1 MEDLKRGDWIDL
13 GALAEL
19 PEGRATLRKVDAQRF
34 VCVRH
39 GDQVHALDD
48 RCPHQGYPLSQGR
61 VDGCTLVCQWH
72 NWIFDLRTGE
82 CTFGGEP
89 VRRYPTLVQGGRVL
103 LDRAVDPASE
113 AARLE
118 VGLRAAFVDDDPAR
132 ALREGLRLGALRPGR
147 GAFTTLAA
155 AFEVLAADGAER
167 AEYGFDHGLAALAD
181 LLAWVERGWLPAEEA
196 FVVAV
201 TAVCEP
207 SRHLGRREA
216 DPPLAVATDDRA
228 ARLAFLTGGLHDYGH
243 GAIFAAKADELARRF
258 PAAAPALARAL
269 AANLGWATDE
279 LVLPPFTA
287 TRRALEG
294 VDALAHA
301 SVELRPLDALE
312 AAAHVDALL
321 AGEREALDATLAAL
335 ARGVPARALLLL
347 TARAAAHR
355 VIRFDPAWEA
365 RVDAE
370 VSVLD
375 ITHTVTFAEAALILV
390 DGAPEPAARRL
401 AVIAAGFVGKL
412 RRGDVA
418 APRAPSPR
426 TGDLVDLVAA
436 VHARDVDRARDVA
449 SSLDPEARRAAV
461 PALAPFLAFEM
472 AVRPIFV
479 AHGVKMGEALHR
491 LGLADPEAA
500 PLYLD
505 ALLAFAA
512 PRRAERRPRRVA
524 HVARQFLADGRP
536 PVGLY

>member
-13 GALAEL
+13 GALADL
-19 PEGRATLRKVDAQRF
+19 PEGRATLRKVDAHRF

-72 NWIFDLRTGE
+72 NWIFDLRSGE

-89 VRRYPTLVQGGRVL
+89 VRRYPTLVRAGRVL

-118 VGLRAAFVDDDPAR
+118 VGLCAAFVDDDPPR
-132 ALREGLRLGALRPGR
+132 ALREGLRLGAQRPGH
-147 GAFTTLAA
+147 GAFAGLGA
-155 AFEVLAADGAER
+155 AFKLLATNGAER
-167 AEYGFDHGLAALAD
+167 AEYGFDHGLATLAD
-181 LLAWVERGWLPAEEA
+181 LLAWVERGWLAAEEA

-207 SRHLGRREA
+207 SRRLGRREA
-216 DPPLAVATDDRA
+216 DPPLAVAADDRA
-228 ARLAFLTGGLHDYGH
+228 ARLAFLAGGLHDYGH
-243 GAIFAAKADELARRF
+243 GAIYAAKADELARRF
-258 PAAAPALARAL
+258 PAAAPALTRAL
-269 AANLGWATDE
+269 AASLGWATDE

-287 TRRALEG
+287 TRRALDA
-294 VDALAHA
+294 VDELPPA
-301 SVELRPLDALE
+301 SFDLPLDAVD
-312 AAAHVDALL
+312 AHAHVDALL
-321 AGEREALDATLAAL
+321 AGETEAVGATLAAL

-370 VSVLD
+370 VGVLD
-375 ITHTVTFAEAALILV
+375 VTHTLTYAEAALVLAE
-390 DGAPEPAARRL
+390 GAPEAAVRRL
-401 AVIAAGFVGKL
+401 AVIAAGFVGKV
-412 RRGDVA
+412 RRGDTA
-418 APRAPSPR
+418 APRAPSPVD
-426 TGDLVDLVAA
+426 GDLVDLIAA
-436 VHARDVDRARDVA
+436 VHARDEDRARGIA
-449 SSLDPEARRAAV
+449 AGLDPEARRAAY
-461 PALAPFLAFEM
+461 PALAPFLAFDM

-500 PLYLD
+500 ALYLD

-524 HVARQFLADGRP
+524 RVARQFLADGRP